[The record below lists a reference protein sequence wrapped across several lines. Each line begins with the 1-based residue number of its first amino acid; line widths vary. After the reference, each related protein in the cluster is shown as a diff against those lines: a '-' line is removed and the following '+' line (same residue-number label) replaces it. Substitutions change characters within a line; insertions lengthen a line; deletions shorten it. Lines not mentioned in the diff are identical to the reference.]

1 MKRTVFQMNYLL
13 VGAAAAFACAGIAT
27 AQTTPAGD
35 PTVVKGTVAQYSLTP
50 GGAIDG
56 LILADGNEIRLPR
69 HVSSQVAFAVHPGD
83 SVTIRGFKVIAEP
96 VLTVSAVTNDATGLV
111 IDVRPPVPLVQIT
124 VESRVK
130 LQLHNP
136 DGHLDGVLLEDGTV
150 VRMPPFEA
158 EQLVA
163 GLAIGSPLYVSGD
176 GMSSP
181 LGKVIAA
188 REIGPNKANFKKL
201 DSSRFERWMHEILGG
216 RETPTVAVAP
226 KTP

>member
-1 MKRTVFQMNYLL
+1 MKYLL

-27 AQTTPAGD
+27 AQTAPAGD
-35 PTVVKGTVAQYSLTP
+35 PTVVKGTVVQYSLTP

-83 SVTIRGFKVIAEP
+83 SVTIRGFKVVADP
-96 VLTVSAVTNDATGLV
+96 VMTVSAVTNDATGLV
-111 IDVRPPVPLVQIT
+111 IDVRPPAPSVRIT

-201 DSSRFERWMHEILGG
+201 DSSRFEHWMHEILGG